1 MQFDLD
7 HGWQWPEGVKPET
20 VALARRKRDADRAAG
35 LAVQF
40 LHPDS
45 GNLSEF
51 CFSTVAQRDRFTAR
65 LSVPFA
71 VSTGT

>member
-1 MQFDLD
+1 MQFD
-7 HGWQWPEGVKPET
+7 HNHEWQWPQFLSPEAI
-20 VALARRKRDADRAAG
+20 ALGRRKRDADRAAG

-51 CFSTVAQRDRFTAR
+51 CFSTVAQRDRFTSR

-71 VSTGT
+71 VSARS

>member
-7 HGWQWPEGVKPET
+7 HEWQWPEGVSPST
-20 VALARRKRDADRAAG
+20 VATMRQKRDADRAAG

-40 LHPDS
+40 RHPDS

-51 CFSTVAQRDRFTAR
+51 CFSTVAQRDRFIAR
-65 LSVPFA
+65 LTTDYA
-71 VSTGT
+71 VSART